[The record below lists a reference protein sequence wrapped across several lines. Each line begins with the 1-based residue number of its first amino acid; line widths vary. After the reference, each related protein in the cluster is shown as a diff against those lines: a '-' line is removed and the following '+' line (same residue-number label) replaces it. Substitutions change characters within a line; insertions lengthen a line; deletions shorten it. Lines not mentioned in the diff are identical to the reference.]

1 MLATTLVVLAENV
14 VTLTSANFQKT
25 LDSNEF
31 VLVEFYAPWCG
42 HCKSLAPEYESAA
55 TTLKNEGAS
64 VVLAKVDATAEKDI
78 SEGVTGFPTLK
89 FYVSGKPFEFTGG
102 RTADSIVSWLKKK
115 TGPAVTK
122 LETQA
127 ELDAAKEANPVLALL
142 VGASDA
148 FETAAKGLEIPFFQ
162 AVGELKQSL
171 GKDAVVVHKHFDEF
185 MVELEDF
192 AAATAASVATFVESH
207 SLPLVVPFSQETAQ
221 KIFGGQVKQHF
232 ILFVDKAGTG
242 VTEVVKTA
250 GEVAKKVRGEYLF
263 VTVDRSDSRVIDFF
277 GIKEFPDARV
287 VELTETGMRKYKL
300 VGDAQLTADNIQK
313 TIDEHKAG
321 NLKVDLKSE
330 EVPEGALDGDVKV
343 LVGKNFD
350 SVVKQAGK
358 DVFVEFYAPW
368 CGHCKQL
375 APKYDELGAWA
386 KTKPNLIVA
395 KIDASQ
401 NEVASV
407 DVTSFP
413 TLKLFLADSNEIVD
427 YSGERELADMI
438 AFLEKHA
445 TSCAAATA

>member
-1 MLATTLVVLAENV
+1 MLAAAALAENV
-14 VTLTSANFQKT
+14 VTLTSSNFQTT

-102 RTADSIVSWLKKK
+102 RTADAIVSWLKKK
-115 TGPAVTK
+115 TGPSVTK

-162 AVGELKQSL
+162 AVGALKQAL
-171 GKDAVVVHKHFDEF
+171 GKDGVVVHKHFDEF
-185 MVELEDF
+185 EVELEDF
-192 AAATAASVATFVESH
+192 ASATAASLAAFVESH

-232 ILFVDKAGTG
+232 IVFVDKAGTG
-242 VTEVVKTA
+242 VAEVVKIA
-250 GEVAKKVRGEYLF
+250 GEVAKTVRGEYLF
-263 VTVDRSDSRVIDFF
+263 VTVDRSDTRVIDFF

-300 VGDAQLTADNIQK
+300 VGDAQLTADTIKK

-321 NLKVDLKSE
+321 SLKVDLKSE

-386 KTKPNLIVA
+386 KNKPNLIVA

-401 NEVASV
+401 NEVAQV

-427 YSGERELADMI
+427 YSGEREVADMI

-445 TSCAAATA
+445 TSCAAA